1 MDPCE
6 SDKALETA
14 RPPVVSSD
22 KNGTSRRS
30 QIREVSSRY
39 KSPAPSSSNGPKRCP
54 SPNLSRTSSTSTVP
68 TPKRAISVERKRPS
82 PSTPV
87 RDTTADAFSAYKT
100 TAGIK
105 LPPESLWPSKVRSLS
120 TSFQSDTREK
130 TVSRTPSHKG
140 DTPPPRKRSP
150 LKGKNSVDQLGN
162 SKPVESLRHQWSSR
176 ISGKMSAST
185 NRTDFTENM
194 KKSPS
199 LSRPRM
205 VTVTPSVR
213 RLSLDGN
220 TKPLQKSAS
229 DLLMLISRDESGIQG
244 LYGSSVDDGS
254 LRTKRPGSSRS
265 SVSRGVSP
273 SRAEAINLCSRGT
286 SPARVRPSSP
296 SRNPQSSTSVLS
308 FIADI
313 KKGQKA
319 ANNIEDVH
327 QLRLMYNRHLQWRFA
342 NARADAALR
351 SQKAKAERMLYSVLR
366 IIVHVW
372 DSVREK
378 RSELLEL
385 KLKSKLYSALDSQLT
400 FLDEWI
406 SMDRDHTNSLTRV
419 VQDMQVDIK
428 TLKAAVCSAV
438 DVLRS
443 VGSSLC
449 SILPQAEGMNCLVSE
464 LTDVASCEKAML
476 DECESLL
483 SSIAALQVEECS
495 LRIHLL
501 QTKQARKMAE

>member
-6 SDKALETA
+6 SDKALDTA
-14 RPPVVSSD
+14 RPPVVSSV

-39 KSPAPSSSNGPKRCP
+39 KSPAPSASNGPKRCP
-54 SPNLSRTSSTSTVP
+54 SPNLSRTSSTSTIP
-68 TPKRAISVERKRPS
+68 APKRAISVERKRPS

-100 TAGIK
+100 TTGIK

-130 TVSRTPSHKG
+130 TVSRTPFHKG

-176 ISGKMSAST
+176 ISGKMSASM

-254 LRTKRPGSSRS
+254 LRTKRPGSSS
-265 SVSRGVSP
+265 LSVSRGVSP
-273 SRAEAINLCSRGT
+273 SRAEAINPCSRGT

-372 DSVREK
+372 NSVREK

-385 KLKSKLYSALDSQLT
+385 KLKSKLYSVLDSQLT
-400 FLDEWI
+400 FLDMQASAI
-406 SMDRDHTNSLTRV
+406 RIPV
-419 VQDMQVDIK
+419 VGGAKVDIR
-428 TLKAAVCSAV
+428 TLKAAMISAV
-438 DVLRS
+438 DALKS
-443 VGSSLC
+443 MGSSLC
-449 SILPQAEGMNCLVSE
+449 SILAQADGINCLVSE
-464 LTDVASCEKAML
+464 LADVASCEKAML

-483 SSIAALQVEECS
+483 SSITALQVEECS

-501 QTKQARKMAE
+501 QTKQAWKNG